1 MQVIVEIFSFFNKFN
16 FKYYLWNTFCTYLN
30 IMKHYL
36 FLSALFISVA
46 CMAQENTFPKI
57 DIHTLESKTFNT
69 NAIENNGQPIVIS
82 FWATWCKPCVRELN
96 TISELYEDWQEE
108 TGVKLYAVSIDDSRN
123 IQKLAPFVATSDW
136 PFDVLSD
143 VNSDFR
149 RAMNVVTSPH
159 TFLLDENRKIVW
171 QHVGYSPGDEDEL
184 YEQLLKLAGK

>member
-1 MQVIVEIFSFFNKFN
+1 
-16 FKYYLWNTFCTYLN
+16 
-30 IMKHYL
+30 MKHYL